1 VSGLSLLHEKLASEP
16 VNDLTFGVD
25 VDGAV
30 DLDKRLLVLNE
41 AKGRLG
47 SLTVRLAGSLELAQ
61 GTFRFK
67 SGREL
72 HYLPKLEVQL
82 RVPRTACAK
91 LLASIPGPSCRISLV
106 SCCRASSRLT
116 CIPRST

>member
-1 VSGLSLLHEKLASEP
+1 
-16 VNDLTFGVD
+16 
-25 VDGAV
+25 
-30 DLDKRLLVLNE
+30 LDKRLLVLNE

-47 SLTVRLAGSLELAQ
+47 SLTVRLAGSLELAR
-61 GTFRFK
+61 GRFRFK

-91 LLASIPGPSCRISLV
+91 LLASIT
-106 SCCRASSRLT
+106 RAHRAASRWFRVAGLL
-116 CIPRST
+116 RG